1 MQENSLSI
9 ITVNFNGGKYLDY
22 FLKSIILYPPKIPYE
37 VIVVDN
43 FSKDLSFEKIKKKYG
58 NFRNFL
64 FIKSDKNRGYGGGC
78 NLGLKYAKG
87 DIIIFANPDVIIFKD
102 TFEKLI
108 KEINSEEKIGAIGP
122 KLLNP
127 DGSFQPSCRRYPR
140 FKYLLF
146 GRRSFFSKYWKNNPL
161 TKEFMYTNFENLKNG
176 KIPVESIMGAFFIT
190 KKKVLEDVGNFDER
204 FFLYAEDTDL
214 CYRMRKKGYK
224 VYYLPEAE
232 VIHYHGKSRKYLG
245 IKSLYLLKK
254 SIYLF
259 FKKHY
264 KLNIFKKILLT
275 LGLISGLFYDH
286 FLKALGKEKI

>member
-1 MQENSLSI
+1 MEKEFVSI
-9 ITVNFNGGKYLDY
+9 IVVNFNGGKYLDY
-22 FLKSIILYPPKIPYE
+22 FLKSIRLYPPPLPYE

-43 FSKDLSFEKIKKKYG
+43 LSKDGSFERAKEKYKE
-58 NFRNFL
+58 
-64 FIKSDKNRGYGGGC
+64 FIFVKSHKNRGYGGGC
-78 NLGLKYAKG
+78 NLGMKYAKG
-87 DIIIFANPDVIIFKD
+87 NILIFANPDIVVFPD
-102 TFEKLI
+102 TFKKLI
-108 KEINSEEKIGAIGP
+108 SELKSNGEIGAVGP

-146 GRRSFFSKYWKNNPL
+146 GRRSFLSRYFKNNPL
-161 TKEFMYTNFENLKNG
+161 TKEFMYLDLEGEKNG
-176 KIPVESIMGAFFIT
+176 KVETESLMGAFLVT
-190 KKKVLEDVGNFDER
+190 KREVFEKLNGFDEN

-224 VYYLPEAE
+224 VYYCPSAK

-245 IKSLYLLKK
+245 IKSIYFLKR

-264 KLNIFKKILLT
+264 RLNIFQKALLST
-275 LGLISGLFYDH
+275 GLILGTAYNYFTQA
-286 FLKALGKEKI
+286 FGKEVE